1 MDNKKILVIGAGH
14 SMDGI
19 IGKSRYFIDMLM
31 HYGYDIEYMSPG
43 MEAVGRKPDMAIFD
57 DFSILEDR
65 MLASLTMPGGRG
77 SAKSMIVAEYLYKMA
92 YPPRVGADQVKGPK
106 GPRGK
111 WGKLP

>member
-1 MDNKKILVIGAGH
+1 MDNKKILIIGAGH
-14 SMDGI
+14 SMD
-19 IGKSRYFIDMLM
+19 GKSRYFIDMLM

-77 SAKSMIVAEYLYKMA
+77 SAKSMIRTEYLYKMA
-92 YPPRVGADQVKGPK
+92 FPPRVGADQVKGPK

-111 WGKLP
+111 WGKLT